1 MNILKLLL
9 LCAAFA
15 SLPLLAQT
23 FTPTDA
29 QTIEA
34 GARVPSLE
42 PLQAGS
48 LHNFHRYDDNVLGG
62 SSPES
67 PADFAALAKLGVKV
81 VVSVDGLRPNV
92 EEAAK
97 HGLTYAHV
105 PFGYDGVPESARLQL
120 IKTLRSASGPIY
132 VHCHHG
138 KHRGP
143 AAIGCMLAGDG
154 RVSAEDAVNMLKAAG
169 TSPDYPGLFRD
180 VAEIQPVSD
189 DRLAS
194 VAMPPPAAAVS
205 DFASAMARIDRTYDH
220 LVLIQKGGW
229 KPDPSHPDIVP
240 HREALMMH
248 ELLFE
253 IARTDLAAELDLDAA
268 QAGDFRQLLDEGA
281 SLAKELERGLQNELA
296 IPALDRRMNALKQ
309 NCATCHKQ
317 FRN

>member
-1 MNILKLLL
+1 MKILNPFLLG
-9 LCAAFA
+9 AAFA
-15 SLPLLAQT
+15 SLPLLAQNST
-23 FTPTDA
+23 LTDA
-29 QTIEA
+29 QTSGT

-48 LHNFHRYDDNVLGG
+48 LHNFHRFDENVLGG
-62 SSPES
+62 SSPET
-67 PADFAALAKLGVKV
+67 PGDFAALAKLGVKI

-120 IKTLRSASGPIY
+120 IKTFRSASGPIY

-180 VAEIQPVSD
+180 VAEIQPVSNE
-189 DRLAS
+189 RLAA

-205 DFASAMARIDRTYDH
+205 DFTSAMAQIDRTYDH
-220 LVLIQKGGW
+220 LVLIQNGGW

-253 IARTDLAAELDLDAA
+253 IGRTDLAAELDLDAA

-281 SLAKELERGLQNELA
+281 SLAKELERELQTELP
-296 IPALDRRMNALKQ
+296 IPVLDRRMNALNQ
-309 NCATCHKQ
+309 NCAACHKR

>member
-1 MNILKLLL
+1 MKIPNLLL
-9 LCAAFA
+9 LGAAFA
-15 SLPLLAQT
+15 SLPLLAQIST
-23 FTPTDA
+23 STGT
-29 QTIEA
+29 QTSEA

-42 PLQAGS
+42 PLQAAS
-48 LHNFHRYDDNVLGG
+48 LHNLYRYHENVLGG
-62 SSPES
+62 SSPET
-67 PADFAALAKLGVKV
+67 PEDFAALAKLGVKT

-120 IKTLRSASGPIY
+120 IKTFRSAPGAIY

-154 RVSAEDAVNMLKAAG
+154 RVSPVDAVNMLKAAG

-180 VAEIQPVSD
+180 VAEIQPVSEE
-189 DRLAS
+189 RLAS

-229 KPDPSHPDIVP
+229 KPDPTHPDIVP

-253 IARTDLAAELDLDAA
+253 IGRTDLAAELDLDAA
-268 QAGDFRQLLDEGA
+268 QSGDFRQLLDEGA
-281 SLAKELERGLQNELA
+281 SIAKELERGLQTELP
-296 IPALDRRMNALKQ
+296 IPVLDRRMDALKQ
-309 NCATCHKQ
+309 NCAACHKR